1 MAEMENERSVR
12 NQSEKQSKMQQ
23 FMNST
28 KMNASKIFKEQQQK
42 KMENVNA
49 KKIMLQKQKELKSK
63 YTIVDKKK
71 EETVRKINV

>member
-23 FMNST
+23 FMKST